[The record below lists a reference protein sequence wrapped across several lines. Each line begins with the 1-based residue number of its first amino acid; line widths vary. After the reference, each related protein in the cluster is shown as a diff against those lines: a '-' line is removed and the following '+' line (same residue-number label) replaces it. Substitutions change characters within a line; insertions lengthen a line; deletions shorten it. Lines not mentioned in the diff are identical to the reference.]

1 MAPFPTS
8 PEPSYGVQ
16 QASAPDVRVV
26 QFGDGYQQ
34 RLRFGEKNNPKVW
47 SIEFENI
54 TTADSDTITAFLDA
68 RGDDAASFDWT
79 PPGASSSSKY
89 VCFEWTK
96 RVDYSGVETVRAT
109 FTEVFEP

>member
-1 MAPFPTS
+1 MAAFPS
-8 PEPSYGVQ
+8 IDPSYGVQ
-16 QASAPDVRVV
+16 QISAPDVRVV

-34 RLRFGEKNNPKVW
+34 RLRFGEQNNPKTW
-47 SIEFENI
+47 SVAFENI
-54 TTADSDTITAFLDA
+54 TTSDSDTITAFLDA

-89 VCFEWTK
+89 VCFEWNKSINYANLATIQ
-96 RVDYSGVETVRAT
+96 AT

>member
-1 MAPFPTS
+1 MALIKKFRIKS
-8 PEPSYGVQ
+8 FKKIKSI
-16 QASAPDVRVV
+16 
-26 QFGDGYQQ
+26 
-34 RLRFGEKNNPKVW
+34 
-47 SIEFENI
+47 IEFENI